1 MKWRGKKRSAV
12 EERLR
17 RIDEEM
23 AAVQKEIR
31 MRSRSME
38 RPLTSAFPTYREEY
52 QRDIIPPSSRPP
64 REASPESVN
73 TQRSKD
79 ERFQNYLASSF
90 QQMHSLKQERR
101 VQRNKAI
108 LMLVV
113 VGIILFWVLWQVFH
127 VFLS

>member
-1 MKWRGKKRSAV
+1 MKWGGKKRSAV
-12 EERLR
+12 QDRLR
-17 RIDEEM
+17 KIDEEL
-23 AAVQKEIR
+23 AVVQKEIR
-31 MRSRSME
+31 QRSRIKE
-38 RPLTSAFPTYREEY
+38 RPLTSAFQTYREEY
-52 QRDIIPPSSRPP
+52 HGDSTAPVSRSP
-64 REASPESVN
+64 REAAPPLN
-73 TQRSKD
+73 TQRPKD

-90 QQMHSLKQERR
+90 QQLHSLKQERR